1 MTKAARDGAA
11 GITLVEM
18 LVALALFSLVGLAG
32 FTMLEA
38 VLQVRDRT
46 DGRLERLAAIDRA
59 LTVFSRDFAQA
70 DPLSVTLWEERL
82 DIEAES
88 GWRGY
93 LLDGST
99 LVRETSNEGE
109 DNAPLRQIL
118 LEGVAGLSFRVL
130 SVDRQWFALWPSEGA
145 ASVAKA
151 VELMLE
157 LDGSESVARLVDLP
171 GIVPR

>member
-32 FTMLEA
+32 FTMLDA

-59 LTVFSRDFAQA
+59 LTVFSRDFVQA
-70 DPLSVTLWEERL
+70 DPLSVTLSEERL

-88 GWRGY
+88 GGRGY

-109 DNAPLRQIL
+109 DNPPLRQIL

-145 ASVAKA
+145 APVATA